1 MRTVPIKAKFGRN
14 FIYNLQTLNI
24 KHKLKQLEIQKQS
37 PLQTAPA
44 IQESNAL
51 SATCVLVC
59 AMSRL
64 WFSLKPEYWCF
75 FKSEFAHSFY
85 GKISRKNSGEMGFFF
100 FFQLSHKCHWS
111 VLVMTKK
118 QLILQGNSPAGLRV
132 VWGMETPSNCTH
144 GPLKLLSV
152 TVICTAV
159 TALVCFSLPS
169 YRTLKYNTTCCDN
182 TFWTWK
188 ALAVGTRHH
197 RLPTAVPKESSFL
210 FGSHAWWDAQV
221 SLLSCVLLVF
231 LIGRF
236 ETMQ

>member
-1 MRTVPIKAKFGRN
+1 MRTVPIKAKFDRN

-24 KHKLKQLEIQKQS
+24 KHKLKQLEIQKQV
-37 PLQTAPA
+37 PCKQHLQFNRAMPYLPPVFWYVQWADCDFPWSLSTDASLNQSLHTAFMA
-44 IQESNAL
+44 ISQEK
-51 SATCVLVC
+51 TV
-59 AMSRL
+59 
-64 WFSLKPEYWCF
+64 
-75 FKSEFAHSFY
+75 
-85 GKISRKNSGEMGFFF
+85 GKWDFFF

-118 QLILQGNSPAGLRV
+118 WLILQGNSPAGLGV

-144 GPLKLLSV
+144 GPLKLLSA

-169 YRTLKYNTTCCDN
+169 SRTLKYNSTCSDN